1 MADPLLARD
10 EVFCRATL
18 NFASRGG
25 EFVAQPTEID
35 VVDGRTAVL
44 PDWTECGFEL
54 VAHPSAVST
63 WADDDALVVTHHRE
77 MEELAREMTGCDVA
91 LVSNHIKRGPE
102 HAQRHE
108 DLAPI
113 SFVHSDFAAGYDDL
127 VRQSYVRPDRD
138 GTQRALERNGIT
150 GAEVVGATRL
160 VILQFWR
167 NIGAPK
173 MDFPLAFC
181 DARTVAPS
189 DGRPIPVSDYAGSG
203 VDFEALAVLAP
214 TDTAPYRWYTFPEL
228 RPDEVVAFR
237 TYDTELVEQ
246 GRTWFTPHSA
256 FRDPDVD
263 VGHPARSSIE
273 LRAIC
278 LYR

>member
-1 MADPLLARD
+1 MADPLLAPAD
-10 EVFCRATL
+10 VFCRSTL
-18 NFASRGG
+18 NFASRSG
-25 EFVAQPTEID
+25 EFVAEPTEID
-35 VVDGRTAVL
+35 ILDGRTADL
-44 PDWTECGFEL
+44 PGWTECGFEL
-54 VAHPSAVST
+54 VPHSSAVSA
-63 WADDDALVVTHHRE
+63 WADDDELAAVHHRE
-77 MEELAREMTGCDVA
+77 MEDLAREMTGCDVA

-113 SFVHSDFAAGYDDL
+113 AFVHSDFAAGYDDL
-127 VRQSYVRPDRD
+127 VRQSYVQPDRE

-150 GAEVVGATRL
+150 GADVVGASRL

-167 NIGAPK
+167 NIGEPK

-189 DGRPIPVSDYAGSG
+189 DGRPIHVSDYAGSG

-214 TDTAPYRWYTFPEL
+214 TDTSSYRWYAFPEL
-228 RPDEVVAFR
+228 EHDEVVAFR

-256 FRDPDVD
+256 FRDPGVEI
-263 VGHPARSSIE
+263 GHPARSSIE